1 VSSSESEGPCPDE
14 RKLRWGR
21 ELSEAQS
28 DLSDL
33 GRISALN
40 SVMLTQQR
48 RLTIATLTGISVVV
62 LLALYGYWNIQQDD
76 SYIFYSYAKNLANGH
91 GYVFNVGERVNAT
104 TSPLYT
110 LLLAVAQTILRFL
123 PFVTIPL
130 IGHLIG
136 IASLFLICIFLMKA
150 FKSESATLFPFVLPL
165 VFLTNTLLPQAIG
178 METFLT
184 MMLALMCLYLYVS
197 GRLIAASLAC
207 SLAVLGR
214 PDALLLAGVLVIYDI
229 IRHRRLPS
237 ISMILVFLLPIAAW
251 VTFSLIYFGH
261 AIPSTL
267 SAKLAQIEAGFWGD
281 GPVFFQGLTYYLF
294 RGGDKITL
302 IILGAALLSGFVVF
316 LARCRQWTI
325 FRHPV
330 FHLILLWNLIHLIV
344 YGFILKAPA
353 YYWYYTPLA
362 LGMSLVITLLAEE
375 LYRYFSSTEKATRIF
390 LPTIYVLVILA
401 GLYVPFILTQAPP
414 SWTYR
419 TYTQAA
425 EWLNANAEDGSSVG
439 ANDIGMLRYFYERGP
454 VIDAVG
460 LVDPEIAEHVR
471 QHDFDWYIHQH
482 QPDYLMFNHPPRGV
496 LEAMTKEDW
505 FQKEYTLRNIIRSGR
520 RGVGIYERQ
529 GPSERQPLSHAP

>member
-1 VSSSESEGPCPDE
+1 
-14 RKLRWGR
+14 
-21 ELSEAQS
+21 
-28 DLSDL
+28 
-33 GRISALN
+33 LN
-40 SVMLTQQR
+40 SILPTQQR

-76 SYIFYSYAKNLANGH
+76 QYIFYSYAKNLANGH
-91 GYVFNVGERVNAT
+91 GYVFNIGERVNAT

-110 LLLAVAQTILRFL
+110 LLLALTYVILRFL
-123 PFVTIPL
+123 PFMTIPL

-136 IASLFLICIFLMKA
+136 IISLFFICVFLMKS
-150 FKSESATLFPFVLPL
+150 FKSERASLFPFVLPL

-184 MMLALMCLYLYVS
+184 MMLALMCLYFYVN

-207 SLAVLGR
+207 SLAVLAR
-214 PDALLLAGVLVIYDI
+214 PDTLLLAIVLVIYDV
-229 IRHRRLPS
+229 IRNRRLPS
-237 ISMILVFLLPIAAW
+237 ISMILAFLLPIAVW

-294 RGGDKITL
+294 SGGDKITL
-302 IILGAALLSGFVVF
+302 IAVGAALLFGFAVF
-316 LARCRQWTI
+316 LARCRQWSI

-330 FHLILLWNLIHLIV
+330 FQLILLWNLVHLVV

-362 LGMSLVITLLAEE
+362 LSMSLIITLLAEE
-375 LYRYFSSTEKATRIF
+375 LYRYFSASIRTRRVF
-390 LPTIYVLVILA
+390 LPTIYVLLILA
-401 GLYVPFILTQAPP
+401 GLYVPFVLTQAPR

-419 TYTQAA
+419 VYTQAA
-425 EWLNANAEDGSSVG
+425 EWLNANAEEGSSVG
-439 ANDIGMLRYFYERGP
+439 ANDIGILRYFYEKGP

-471 QHDFDWYIHQH
+471 QHDFSWYIHQH
-482 QPDYLMFNHPPRGV
+482 QPDFLMFNHPPRGV
-496 LEAMTKEDW
+496 LEAMTDEDW
-505 FQKEYTLRNIIRSGR
+505 FRKEYVLQEIFRSGR

-529 GPSERQPLSHAP
+529 GP

>member
-1 VSSSESEGPCPDE
+1 MKSLLP
-14 RKLRWGR
+14 
-21 ELSEAQS
+21 A
-28 DLSDL
+28 
-33 GRISALN
+33 
-40 SVMLTQQR
+40 QQR
-48 RLTIATLTGISVVV
+48 RLTIATLAGISIVI
-62 LLALYGYWNIQQDD
+62 LLMLVGYWNIQQDD
-76 SYIFYSYAKNLANGH
+76 QYIFYSYAKNLANGH
-91 GYVFNVGERVNAT
+91 GYVFNQGERVNAT

-110 LLLAVAQTILRFL
+110 LLLAASYTILRFL

-136 IASLFLICIFLMKA
+136 IASLFLICVFLMKA
-150 FKSESATLFPFVLPL
+150 FKSESTTLFPFLLPL

-184 MMLALMCLYLYVS
+184 MMLALMGLYFYVK
-197 GRLIAASLAC
+197 GRLIAAALAC
-207 SLAVLGR
+207 SFAVLAR
-214 PDALLLAGVLVIYDI
+214 PDTLLLAGVLVIYDL
-229 IRHRRLPS
+229 IRNRRLPS
-237 ISMILVFLLPIAAW
+237 ISMIIVFLLSIAAW
-251 VTFSLIYFGH
+251 VTFSLLYFGH

-281 GPVFFQGLTYYLF
+281 GPVFFQGLSYYLF
-294 RGGDKITL
+294 SGGDKMTL
-302 IILGAALLSGFVVF
+302 IVVGAALLFGLAVF
-316 LARCRQWTI
+316 LARYRQWTI

-330 FHLILLWNLIHLIV
+330 FHLILLWNLVHLIV

-362 LGMSLVITLLAEE
+362 LAMSLIIALLAEE
-375 LYRYFSSTEKATRIF
+375 LYRHFSEPIRTQRVF
-390 LPTIYVLVILA
+390 LPTIYVLLVLI
-401 GLYVPFILTQAPP
+401 GLYVPFILTQAPK

-439 ANDIGMLRYFYERGP
+439 ANDIGILRYFYEKGP

-460 LVDPEIAEHVR
+460 LVDPEIVEHVKE
-471 QHDFDWYIHQH
+471 HDFDWYIRQH

-496 LEAMTKEDW
+496 LEAMTDEDW
-505 FQKEYTLRNIIRSGR
+505 FQREYVLQKTITSGR

-529 GPSERQPLSHAP
+529 GP